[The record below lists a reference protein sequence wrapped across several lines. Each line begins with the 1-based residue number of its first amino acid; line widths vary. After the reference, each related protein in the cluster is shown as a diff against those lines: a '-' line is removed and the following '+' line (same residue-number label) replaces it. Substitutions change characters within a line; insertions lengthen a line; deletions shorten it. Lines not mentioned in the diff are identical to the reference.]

1 MEKNINNLR
10 KDIFSVPEGYFDGV
24 EDRILDR
31 LSKSGGKIVP
41 LNSNEETA
49 SKTTRLR
56 KWVVIVGL
64 AAASFAGLIMFN
76 MPKTQTDIVDFSGIT
91 NDEIATY
98 LKDNVNDIDLDMIVS
113 SNADLINSDSYPAG
127 MTQEEYNVLIDEISI
142 DDITD

>member
-1 MEKNINNLR
+1 MEKDINNLR
-10 KDIFSVPEGYFDGV
+10 KDIFSVPDGYFDGV

-31 LSKSGGKIVP
+31 LSKGGSKIVP
-41 LNSNEETA
+41 LNSNETTRSKA
-49 SKTTRLR
+49 SRLR
-56 KWVVIVGL
+56 KWVLIVGL
-64 AAASFAGLIMFN
+64 AAASFAGLILIN
-76 MPKTQTDIVDFSGIT
+76 IPKAQTEIVDFSGIT

-127 MTQEEYNVLIDEISI
+127 MTQEEYDVFIDEISI